1 MKQSG
6 FTLLE
11 VLVAMLVL
19 SIGLL
24 GLAGLMASSMRNNQS
39 AYHSTQATWLAYDI
53 LDRIRANRTG
63 ALAGT
68 YNGAALGSPAT
79 CSTAAP
85 SGSIAAQDIGGWKN
99 MIACALPAGD
109 GSITVTP
116 ANRQVRVIIQ
126 WNDSRGTGSDPT
138 DPDQQSVEGGSARQ
152 FAVESLL

>member
-53 LDRIRANRTG
+53 LDRMRANRAG
-63 ALAGT
+63 ALAGGYGT
-68 YNGAALGSPAT
+68 ASALGAPAN
-79 CSTAAP
+79 CPTAAP
-85 SGSIAAQDIGGWKN
+85 TSGSIAAQDIGGWKN
-99 MIACALPAGD
+99 MVACALPEGD
-109 GSITVTP
+109 GAITVTP
-116 ANRQVRVIIQ
+116 ANRRVSITVQ
-126 WNDSRGTGSDPT
+126 WNDSRGTGDAAALAT
-138 DPDQQSVEGGSARQ
+138 RQ
-152 FAVESLL
+152 LTVESQL

>member
-53 LDRIRANRTG
+53 LDRMRANNAV
-63 ALAGT
+63 ALAGG
-68 YNGAALGSPAT
+68 YSAASALGSPAA
-79 CSTAAP
+79 CSTTAP
-85 SGSIAAQDIGGWKN
+85 SVSIAAQDIGSWKN
-99 MIACALPAGD
+99 MIACALPVGD
-109 GSITVTP
+109 GAITVTP
-116 ANRQVRVIIQ
+116 ANRRVRITVQ
-126 WNDSRGTGSDPT
+126 WNDSRATNGVSN
-138 DPDQQSVEGGSARQ
+138 QQLI
-152 FAVESLL
+152 VESQL

>member
-53 LDRIRANRTG
+53 LDRLRANRTV
-63 ALAGT
+63 ALAGG
-68 YNGAALGSPAT
+68 YGAANALGSPAD
-79 CSTAAP
+79 CSTSAP
-85 SGSIAAQDIGGWKN
+85 SGSVAAQDIAGWKN
-99 MIACALPAGD
+99 MIACALPEGD
-109 GSITVTP
+109 GSIAVTP
-116 ANRQVRVIIQ
+116 ADRHVSITVQ
-126 WNDSRGTGSDPT
+126 WNDSRAT
-138 DPDQQSVEGGSARQ
+138 DGDDERQ
-152 FAVESLL
+152 LVVESQL

>member
-39 AYHSTQATWLAYDI
+39 AYHSTQATWFAYDI
-53 LDRIRANRTG
+53 LDRMRANSAS
-63 ALAGT
+63 ALAGG
-68 YNGAALGSPAT
+68 YSAANTLGSPAS
-79 CSTAAP
+79 CSTTAS

-99 MIACALPAGD
+99 IIACALPEGD

-116 ANRQVRVIIQ
+116 ANRRVRITIQ
-126 WNDSRGTGSDPT
+126 WNDSRATNGLSN
-138 DPDQQSVEGGSARQ
+138 QQLT
-152 FAVESLL
+152 VESQL

>member
-24 GLAGLMASSMRNNQS
+24 GLAGLMAASMRNNES

-63 ALAGT
+63 AQAGA
-68 YNGAALGSPAT
+68 YNGATLGSPAA
-79 CSTAAP
+79 CSTAAAT
-85 SGSIAAQDIGGWKN
+85 GSIAAQDIGNWKN
-99 MIACALPAGD
+99 ALACALPAGD
-109 GSITVTP
+109 GEIAVTTTGANQDRIRVTV
-116 ANRQVRVIIQ
+116 Q
-126 WNDSRGTGSDPT
+126 WNDSRATS
-138 DPDQQSVEGGSARQ
+138 GSAAQ
-152 FAVESLL
+152 QIVVESQL

>member
-53 LDRIRANRTG
+53 LDRMRANNAV
-63 ALAGT
+63 ALAGG
-68 YNGAALGSPAT
+68 YAAASTIGSPAS
-79 CSTAAP
+79 CSTIAP
-85 SGSIAAQDIGGWKN
+85 SGSIAAQDIGSWKN
-99 MIACALPAGD
+99 MIACALPVGD
-109 GSITVTP
+109 GAITVTP
-116 ANRQVRVIIQ
+116 ANRQVRITVQ
-126 WNDSRGTGSDPT
+126 WNDSRATNGVSN
-138 DPDQQSVEGGSARQ
+138 QQLI
-152 FAVESLL
+152 VESQL

>member
-39 AYHSTQATWLAYDI
+39 AYHSTQATWFAYDI
-53 LDRIRANRTG
+53 LDRMRANRVG
-63 ALAGT
+63 ALAGD
-68 YNGAALGSPAT
+68 YSAANALGSPAA

-85 SGSIAAQDIGGWKN
+85 AGSIAAQDIGGWKN
-99 MIACALPAGD
+99 MIACALPQGD

-116 ANRQVRVIIQ
+116 ASRQVRITVQ
-126 WNDSRGTGSDPT
+126 WNDSRATNGVSN
-138 DPDQQSVEGGSARQ
+138 QQLT
-152 FAVESLL
+152 VESQL

>member
-1 MKQSG
+1 MPMRISMKQSG

-53 LDRIRANRTG
+53 LDRMRANNAV
-63 ALAGT
+63 ALAGGYST
-68 YNGAALGSPAT
+68 ASALGSPAA

-85 SGSIAAQDIGGWKN
+85 SGSVAAQDIAGWKN
-99 MIACALPAGD
+99 MIACALPVGD
-109 GSITVTP
+109 GAITVTP
-116 ANRQVRVIIQ
+116 ANRQVRITVQ
-126 WNDSRGTGSDPT
+126 WNDSRATNGVSN
-138 DPDQQSVEGGSARQ
+138 QQLI
-152 FAVESLL
+152 VESQL

>member
-1 MKQSG
+1 MMRQSG

-53 LDRIRANRTG
+53 LDRIRANRQV
-63 ALAGT
+63 ALAGG
-68 YNGAALGSPAT
+68 YSAANALGSPAN

-99 MIACALPAGD
+99 MIACALPEGD

-116 ANRQVRVIIQ
+116 ANSRVRVIVQ
-126 WNDSRGTGSDPT
+126 WNDSRGTGGLAN
-138 DPDQQSVEGGSARQ
+138 QQLTI
-152 FAVESLL
+152 ESQL

>member
-53 LDRIRANRTG
+53 LDRIRANRAG
-63 ALAGT
+63 ALAGD
-68 YNGAALGSPAT
+68 YNAALSSPA

-85 SGSIAAQDIGGWKN
+85 SGTIAAQDIGGWKN
-99 MIACALPAGD
+99 MIACALPEGA

-116 ANRQVRVIIQ
+116 ANRQVSITIQ
-126 WNDSRGTGSDPT
+126 WNDSRGTKDGGSAV
-138 DPDQQSVEGGSARQ
+138 QSVEGGSARQ
-152 FAVESLL
+152 LTVESQL

>member
-53 LDRIRANRTG
+53 LDRIRANRAG
-63 ALAGT
+63 ALAGA
-68 YNGAALGSPAT
+68 YNAANALGSPAA

-85 SGSIAAQDIGGWKN
+85 AGSIAAQDIGGWKN
-99 MIACALPAGD
+99 TIACALPEGD

-116 ANRQVRVIIQ
+116 ANRRVSITVQ
-126 WNDSRGTGSDPT
+126 WNDSRG
-138 DPDQQSVEGGSARQ
+138 SVDTAALPGSAGSATRQ
-152 FAVESLL
+152 LTVESQL

>member
-53 LDRIRANRTG
+53 LDRMRANNVV
-63 ALAGT
+63 ALAGG
-68 YNGAALGSPAT
+68 YAAASTIGSPAS
-79 CSTAAP
+79 CSTTAP
-85 SGSIAAQDIGGWKN
+85 SGSVAAQDIGGWKN
-99 MIACALPAGD
+99 MIACALPVGD
-109 GSITVTP
+109 GAITVTP
-116 ANRQVRVIIQ
+116 ANRQVRITVQ
-126 WNDSRGTGSDPT
+126 WNDSRATNGVSN
-138 DPDQQSVEGGSARQ
+138 QQLI
-152 FAVESLL
+152 VESQL

>member
-53 LDRIRANRTG
+53 LDRIRANNAI
-63 ALAGT
+63 ALAGG
-68 YNGAALGSPAT
+68 YSAANALGSPAT

-85 SGSIAAQDIGGWKN
+85 SGTVAAQDIGGWKN
-99 MIACALPAGD
+99 MIACALPVGD

-116 ANRQVRVIIQ
+116 LNRQVRIIVQ
-126 WNDSRGTGSDPT
+126 WNDSRATNGASS
-138 DPDQQSVEGGSARQ
+138 QQLI
-152 FAVESLL
+152 VESQL

>member
-39 AYHSTQATWLAYDI
+39 AYHSTQATWFAYDI
-53 LDRIRANRTG
+53 LDRMRANRAG
-63 ALAGT
+63 ALAGG
-68 YNGAALGSPAT
+68 YSAANALGSPAA

-85 SGSIAAQDIGGWKN
+85 AGSIAAQDISGWKN
-99 MIACALPAGD
+99 MIACALPEGD
-109 GSITVTP
+109 GSIVVNGANRRVTVT
-116 ANRQVRVIIQ
+116 VQ
-126 WNDSRGTGSDPT
+126 WNDSRATNGVSN
-138 DPDQQSVEGGSARQ
+138 QQLI
-152 FAVESLL
+152 VESQL

>member
-11 VLVAMLVL
+11 VMVAMLVL

-53 LDRIRANRTG
+53 LDRIRANRAG
-63 ALAGT
+63 ALAGD
-68 YNGAALGSPAT
+68 YSAALGPAT
-79 CSTAAP
+79 CSITPP
-85 SGSIAAQDIGGWKN
+85 SGTIAAQDIGGWKN
-99 MIACALPAGD
+99 MIACALPEGD

-116 ANRQVRVIIQ
+116 ANRRVSITVQ
-126 WNDSRGTGSDPT
+126 WNDSRGTGGLAN
-138 DPDQQSVEGGSARQ
+138 QQLT
-152 FAVESLL
+152 VESQL

>member
-53 LDRIRANRTG
+53 LDRMRANSAG
-63 ALAGT
+63 ALAGA
-68 YNGAALGSPAT
+68 YGAANALGAPAS
-79 CSTAAP
+79 CSTIAP

-99 MIACALPAGD
+99 MIACALPEGD
-109 GSITVTP
+109 GAITVTP
-116 ANRQVRVIIQ
+116 ANRQVRITVQ
-126 WNDSRGTGSDPT
+126 WNDSRATNGVSS
-138 DPDQQSVEGGSARQ
+138 QQLI
-152 FAVESLL
+152 VESQL

>member
-53 LDRIRANRTG
+53 LDRIRANRAG
-63 ALAGT
+63 ALAGG
-68 YNGAALGSPAT
+68 YSAANALGSPAN

-99 MIACALPAGD
+99 MIACALPEGD

-116 ANRQVRVIIQ
+116 ANSRASITIQ
-126 WNDSRGTGSDPT
+126 WNDSRGSGD
-138 DPDQQSVEGGSARQ
+138 AAALAIRQ
-152 FAVESLL
+152 LTVESQL

>member
-39 AYHSTQATWLAYDI
+39 AYHSTQATWFAYDI
-53 LDRIRANRTG
+53 LDRMRANRTI
-63 ALAGT
+63 ALAGG
-68 YNGAALGSPAT
+68 YSAANALGSPAN
-79 CSTAAP
+79 CSTTAP

-99 MIACALPAGD
+99 MIACGLPQGD

-116 ANRQVRVIIQ
+116 ASRQVSITIQ
-126 WNDSRGTGSDPT
+126 WNDSRATNGLAN
-138 DPDQQSVEGGSARQ
+138 QQLT
-152 FAVESLL
+152 VESQL